1 MADWLKKLRGIR
13 IGGEVPKAVTPVL
26 DRTSEGKPTKYQVGK
41 MRAFADGLEPH
52 LREAY
57 YQKVL
62 HSVDIPEQ
70 VKEHLH
76 FLLGRHYV
84 EQGKPDFAMDSFI
97 RSGGLEEGARILG
110 RAGFHKQAA
119 QLHERTA
126 EFHEAARHYR
136 EAGFEKQA
144 KEMLRLAEE
153 TKRRSSGR

>member
-13 IGGEVPKAVTPVL
+13 IGSEAPKAVTPVL
-26 DRTSEGKPTKYQVGK
+26 DRASEEKPTRYGVGK
-41 MRAFADGLEPH
+41 MRAFADGLKPH

-57 YQKVL
+57 YQNL
-62 HSVDIPEQ
+62 LRSVDVPER

-84 EQGKPDFAMDSFI
+84 EQGKPDFAIDSFI

-110 RAGFHKQAA
+110 RAGFHEQAA
-119 QLHERTA
+119 QLHERAA
-126 EFHEAARHYR
+126 EFYEAARHYR

-144 KEMLRLAEE
+144 QAMLRLAEE
-153 TKRRSSGR
+153 TRRR